1 MPLTVLVEYI
11 YLEYVSKF
19 LWFMDLSSRSMS
31 VLLLFYCV
39 AFILLDWL
47 ILAGKEK
54 KRKSIKWE
62 FFLYRAR
69 HSDLHVNNK
78 NLELLPLQSLPYHN
92 SNRFFFSVVPTI
104 WRLQSGL
111 ADLLHLFQSQVNSDK
126 LFSRWTLTGCQQC

>member
-1 MPLTVLVEYI
+1 MPWTVLVEYI

-47 ILAGKEK
+47 ILAR
-54 KRKSIKWE
+54 KRNGNLSNE
-62 FFLYRAR
+62 NFLYRAR